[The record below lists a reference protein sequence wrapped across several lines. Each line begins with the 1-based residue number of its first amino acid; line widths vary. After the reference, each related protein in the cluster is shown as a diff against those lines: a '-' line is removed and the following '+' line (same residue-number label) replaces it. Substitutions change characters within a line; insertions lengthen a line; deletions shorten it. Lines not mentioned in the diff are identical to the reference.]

1 MLAGSITFQF
11 GKNKN
16 LKTKKLAA
24 KYIAI
29 FSGLPVRKKNS
40 GTQESILYYYIY
52 IIYMQDNRAH
62 PK

>member
-29 FSGLPVRKKNS
+29 FLGLPVRKKK
-40 GTQESILYYYIY
+40 QRHPRIYFILLYLYYIY
-52 IIYMQDNRAH
+52 AGQPRA
-62 PK
+62 P